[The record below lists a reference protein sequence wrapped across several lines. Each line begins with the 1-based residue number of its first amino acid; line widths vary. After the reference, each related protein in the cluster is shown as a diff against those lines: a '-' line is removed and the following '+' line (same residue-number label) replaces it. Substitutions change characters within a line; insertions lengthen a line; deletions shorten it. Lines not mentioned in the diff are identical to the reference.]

1 MKYGLD
7 MTLDEINADED
18 CALAV
23 DRILPGLR
31 QKVMQNPMART
42 LSLRKIAQYAGGS
55 FPSAALESVD
65 QALQKIGAGKGRTDA
80 EKRKIAQYEEIAEK
94 DRRRAASRGRSVYAY
109 ENIRLPF
116 DGQKDKMRTAI
127 EPGKPFC
134 DTKGERIQAHG
145 GCVVRED
152 GVYYWIGEN
161 KEHTDGGRTG
171 TIWTW
176 GIRCYRSADLM
187 NWEDLGLIIPP
198 VLDDPDSCLFPDR
211 RVDRPHLFRNEET
224 NRYVVWVKLSGNDAC
239 FAVFSS
245 DALTGPYHLE
255 REAYRPFDLE
265 VGDFDIVRDED
276 TGKRY
281 LFLAA
286 GQQGVVTLELTRDG
300 LGAERCITSSYTGL
314 HAPFA
319 REGIA
324 VFERGGQ
331 KFMLTSGMTGYIP
344 NQSDAAAAQRW
355 TDPFQPVGD
364 PFPDDA
370 SLSSCNSQFTQVLR
384 LPGAEDEYIALC
396 DRWVPDYPMDRE
408 KEMMFRRVIASHY
421 DPAHYSCTG
430 EEQAV
435 FEAAPG
441 LETADTSRAD
451 YVWLPIRFVEDG
463 GSVRPVIDWTD
474 RWVPEIKA

>member
-42 LSLRKIAQYAGGS
+42 LSLRKIAQYAGGA

-80 EKRKIAQYEEIAEK
+80 EKRKIAQYVKIAGE
-94 DRRRAASRGRSVYAY
+94 DRKRAASRGRSVYAY
-109 ENIRLPF
+109 ENIRLQP
-116 DGQKDKMRTAI
+116 DGQKEKVRTAI

-176 GIRCYRSADLM
+176 GIRCYRSVDLM
-187 NWEDLGLIIPP
+187 NWEDLGLIILP

-331 KFMLTSGMTGYIP
+331 KFMLISGMTGYIT

>member
-7 MTLDEINADED
+7 MTLEEINADED
-18 CALAV
+18 CAGVV

-31 QKVMQNPMART
+31 QMVKQNPMART
-42 LSLRKIAQYAGGS
+42 LSLRKLAQYIGGA
-55 FPSAALESVD
+55 FPPEALEKVD

-80 EKRKIAQYEEIAEK
+80 EKRKIAQYLEIAEQ
-94 DRRRAASRGRSVYAY
+94 DRWQSASQGRSVYAY
-109 ENIRLPF
+109 ENVRIPS
-116 DGQKDKMRTAI
+116 DGQREQERTAI
-127 EPGKPFC
+127 EPGKPFL
-134 DTKGERIQAHG
+134 DTKGRRIQAHG
-145 GCVVRED
+145 GCVVRQD
-152 GVYYWIGEN
+152 GIYYWIGEN
-161 KEHTDGGRTG
+161 KEHTDGGKTS

-176 GIRCYRSADLM
+176 GIRCYRSADMM

-198 VLDDPDSCLFPDR
+198 VLHDPDSCLFPDK

-239 FAVFSS
+239 FALFSS
-245 DALTGPYHLE
+245 DALTGPYRLE

-265 VGDFDIVRDED
+265 VGDFDIARDED

-281 LFLAA
+281 LFLTS
-286 GQQGVVTLELTRDG
+286 GQKGVVTLELTRDG
-300 LGAERCITSSYTGL
+300 LGAERCVTSSYAGL
-314 HAPFA
+314 HAPFT

-324 VFERGGQ
+324 VFEREGM
-331 KFMLTSGMTGYIP
+331 KFMLTSDMTGYIP

-355 TDPFQPVGD
+355 TDSFQPVGD

-370 SLSSCNSQFTQVLR
+370 SLSSYNSQFTQVLR
-384 LPGAEDEYIALC
+384 IPGAEPEYIALC
-396 DRWVPDYPMDRE
+396 DRWVPDYPMERE
-408 KEMMFRRVIASHY
+408 KELMFRRVIASHY

-430 EEQAV
+430 GEQSI

-441 LETADTSRAD
+441 LETADTSKAD
-451 YVWLPIRFVEDG
+451 YVWLPIRFVQDER
-463 GSVRPVIDWTD
+463 SVRPVIDWTD

>member
-23 DRILPGLR
+23 DRILPALR

-42 LSLRKIAQYAGGS
+42 LSLRKIAQYAGGA

-80 EKRKIAQYEEIAEK
+80 EKRKIAQYVKIAGE
-94 DRRRAASRGRSVYAY
+94 DRKRAASRGRSVYAY
-109 ENIRLPF
+109 ENIRLQP
-116 DGQKDKMRTAI
+116 DGQKEKVRTAI

-176 GIRCYRSADLM
+176 GIRCYRSVDLM
-187 NWEDLGLIIPP
+187 NWEDLGLIILP

-331 KFMLTSGMTGYIP
+331 KFMLSSGMTGYIA

-355 TDPFQPVGD
+355 SDPFQPVGD